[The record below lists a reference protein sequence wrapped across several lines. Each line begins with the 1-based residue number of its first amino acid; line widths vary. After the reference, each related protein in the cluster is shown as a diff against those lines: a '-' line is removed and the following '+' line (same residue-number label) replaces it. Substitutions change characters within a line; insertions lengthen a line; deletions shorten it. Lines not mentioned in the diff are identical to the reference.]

1 VTASL
6 PITQG
11 LLDTSVFIAVEQHRE
26 LDYGA
31 LPLEQFV
38 SSITRGELY
47 AGVHAAHSSEVR
59 ATRMATIEALTTLT
73 TLDADAAAAA
83 HWGRLRQAI
92 SETGRR
98 VNVNDLW
105 IAAIALAHRLPV
117 VTQDHD
123 FDVFADLGGPRV
135 IHV

>member
-1 VTASL
+1 
-6 PITQG
+6 
-11 LLDTSVFIAVEQHRE
+11 VFIAVEQHRE
-26 LDYGA
+26 LDYAA
-31 LPLEQFV
+31 LPLEQLV

-59 ATRMATIEALTTLT
+59 AVRMATIESLTTLT

-83 HWGRLRQAI
+83 HWGQLRQAV
-92 SETGRR
+92 SDAGRR
-98 VNVNDLW
+98 ANVNDLW
-105 IAAIALAHRLPV
+105 IAAIALAHKLPV

-123 FDVFADLGGPRV
+123 FDIFVDLSGLTV